1 MAKAKKVLTPAEI
14 KAQKAELNKLVKSIN
29 DDLKPFQADVSVAIK
44 ALAAAKK
51 DADKI
56 VDSAQKVVDAA
67 IVKAAKAAAA
77 AAEGI
82 EKVNAQLAALEPAV

>member
-29 DDLKPFQADVSVAIK
+29 DGLKPFQADLTVATK

-56 VDSAQKVVDAA
+56 VASAQKAVDAA
-67 IVKAAKAAAA
+67 TAKAAKAADAA
-77 AAEGI
+77 AKGI